1 MKQGNLN
8 KIMATHEHNKF
19 APAPRRAFIADLA
32 RLAAAGVVGGW
43 TPLGQLAAHAQGA
56 GPAPANFPAGIALY
70 KQTFQNWSGEISVSN
85 LWTAAPDTPA
95 AVVAIVNWARANG
108 YRIRPR
114 GYMHNWSPLTLDP
127 NSPNQQ
133 LVLLD
138 MTKSLTGVWVDASSR
153 PARVTAQTGVSME
166 TLLATLEPHGLG
178 VTACPAPGDITLGGA
193 LAIGAHGTAIPAAR
207 ETPLA
212 GHTYGSLSNLV
223 LSLTAV
229 VFDAGKQQYV
239 LRTFTR
245 GDAEIGALLVHLG
258 RALVVEA
265 TLMAGPNQ
273 RLRCQS
279 HVDIPATELFAAAG
293 ARGRTVA
300 SFLDQAGRLE
310 AIWFPFTTCPW
321 LKVWTVQ
328 PVKPLL
334 SRTVSKPYNY
344 SFSDS
349 IPQPMSELIR
359 RIVTGRERQL
369 TPLFGQMQMAV
380 TVAGLGLTLSA
391 DLWGW
396 SRNVLQYIRPSTL
409 RVTANGYAVLARRAD
424 VQRVIA
430 EFVQFYQNRVD
441 VYRQRGE
448 YPMNGPVEIRV
459 TGLDQ
464 PADAGSGASV
474 AALSPLKPRP
484 DRPDWNIAVYFDIL
498 TMPGTPSANRFYREI
513 EQWMLSN
520 YAGSYATVR
529 PEWSKGWAYTDA
541 AAWQDPA
548 MIGSTIAQLHSDG
561 QPSSSSWQAVRA
573 TLERYDP
580 QRIFSSPLLD
590 RLFA

>member
-1 MKQGNLN
+1 
-8 KIMATHEHNKF
+8 MAQHIQNEF
-19 APAPRRAFIADLA
+19 APPSRRAFISDTA
-32 RLAAAGVVGGW
+32 RLVAAGVVTGW
-43 TPLGQLAAHAQGA
+43 TPVYQIAAHAQSAAAVPA
-56 GPAPANFPAGIALY
+56 GFPAGISLY
-70 KQTFQNWSGEISVSN
+70 KQAFQNWSGEIAVSDV
-85 LWTAAPDTPA
+85 WTAAPATPA
-95 AVVAIVNWARANG
+95 AVVTIVNWARANG

-114 GYMHNWSPLTLDP
+114 GHMHNWSPLTIDP
-127 NSPNQQ
+127 GSPSQPV
-133 LVLLD
+133 VLLD
-138 MTKSLTGVWVDASSR
+138 TTKSLTGVWVDASSR

-166 TLLATLEPHGLG
+166 TLLATLENYGLG

-207 ETPLA
+207 EAQLP

-229 VFDAGKQQYV
+229 VFDNTKQQYV

-245 GDAEIGALLVHLG
+245 SDPEIGAFLVHLG
-258 RALVVEA
+258 RALIVEV
-265 TLMAGPNQ
+265 TLAAGPNQ

-279 HVDIPATELFAAAG
+279 LVDVPASELFAPTG
-293 ARGRTVA
+293 SKGRGIA
-300 SFLDQAGRLE
+300 SYLDQSGRLE

-328 PVKPLL
+328 PVKPPF
-334 SRTVSKPYNY
+334 SRTVTNPYNY
-344 SFSDS
+344 PFSDS
-349 IPQPMSELIR
+349 IPQPLSDLVK
-359 RIVTGRERQL
+359 RIVIRGERHL
-369 TPLFGQMQMAV
+369 TPLFGQTQMAI
-380 TVAGLGLTLSA
+380 TTAGLGLTLSA
-391 DLWGW
+391 DIWGW

-459 TGLDQ
+459 TGLDK
-464 PADAGSGASV
+464 PADAGNGAAV
-474 AALSPLKPRP
+474 ATLSPLKPRP
-484 DRPDWNIAVYFDIL
+484 DRTDWNIAVYFDIL

-513 EQWMLSN
+513 EQWMLAN

-529 PEWSKGWAYTDA
+529 PEWSKGWAYTDL

-548 MIGSTIAQLHSDG
+548 MLGSAIAQLHSEG
-561 QPSSSSWQAVRA
+561 QPSASTWHAARA
-573 TLERYDP
+573 TLDKYDP
-580 QRIFSSPLLD
+580 QRIFSSALLD
-590 RLFA
+590 RLFG

>member
-1 MKQGNLN
+1 
-8 KIMATHEHNKF
+8 MAQSPHSGC
-19 APAPRRAFIADLA
+19 ASPRRTFIADMA
-32 RLAAAGVVGGW
+32 KLAAAGVASGF
-43 TPLGQLAAHAQGA
+43 TPLCELAAHAQGV
-56 GPAPANFPAGIALY
+56 GTAPADFPAGIALY
-70 KQTFQNWSGEISVSN
+70 KQAFQNWSGEIVVSN
-85 LWTAAPDTPA
+85 LWTAAPATPGE
-95 AVVAIVNWARANG
+95 VVAIVNWARTHG
-108 YRIRPR
+108 YRVRAR
-114 GYMHNWSPLTLDP
+114 GFMHNWSPLALEP
-127 NSPNQQ
+127 NAPAPQV
-133 LVLLD
+133 VLLD
-138 MTKSLTGVWVDASSR
+138 MTKSLTRVWVDASAR
-153 PARVTAQTGVSME
+153 PARVSAQTGVSME
-166 TLLATLEPHGLG
+166 TLLATLENHGLG
-178 VTACPAPGDITLGGA
+178 VAACPAPGDITLGGA

-229 VFDAGKQQYV
+229 VFDAAQQQYV

-245 GDAEIGALLVHLG
+245 NDPDIGALLVHLG
-258 RALVVEA
+258 RALVVEV

-273 RLRCQS
+273 RLRCRS
-279 HVDIPATELFAAAG
+279 YADIPAAELFAPAG
-293 ARGRTVA
+293 SRGRTLA

-310 AIWFPFTTCPW
+310 AIWFPCTACPW

-334 SRTVSKPYNY
+334 SRSVSKPYNY
-344 SFSDS
+344 PFSDS
-349 IPQPMSELIR
+349 IAQPLSDLVR
-359 RIVTGRERQL
+359 RIVLNGERQL
-369 TPLFGQMQMAV
+369 TPLFGQTQMAIV
-380 TVAGLGLTLSA
+380 TAGLALTLSS
-391 DLWGW
+391 DIWGW
-396 SRNVLQYIRPSTL
+396 SRNLLQYIRPTTL

-441 VYRQRGE
+441 VYRARGE

-459 TGLDQ
+459 TGLDH
-464 PADAGSGASV
+464 PADAGRGASV
-474 AALSPLKPRP
+474 ALLSPLKPRP

-498 TMPGTPSANRFYREI
+498 TMPGTPGANRFYREI

-529 PEWSKGWAYTDA
+529 PEWSKGWGYTDL
-541 AAWQDPA
+541 AAWQDPT
-548 MIGSTIAQLHSDG
+548 MTGTTLAQLYSDG
-561 QPSSSSWQAVRA
+561 QPPAQGWQAARA

-580 QRIFSSPLLD
+580 HRVFWSPLLE